1 MLQELFKKFNTSKK
15 DHSYSKLYESDFKPM
30 RQNKLNILE
39 VGILHGESIRAW
51 LEYFPYATIYV
62 IDTFERIL
70 PNDVSVLRN
79 PYVNYAKLDSTSAE
93 CKQYFKDLGIQF
105 DFIIDDGQHTPES
118 QRLTFENLIE
128 FTNNYYIEDVWNLD
142 GDGIKNDFIADQRIK
157 NNNFTV
163 EKWNALIQSVN
174 KQGRY
179 ITHHDWRKTHKPD
192 SYIIK
197 IVK

>member
-1 MLQELFKKFNTSKK
+1 MLQDLFKKFKTTKQH
-15 DHSYSKLYESDFKPM
+15 HSYSKLYESDFKPI

-51 LEYFPYATIYV
+51 LEYFPDATIYA
-62 IDTFERIL
+62 IDTFERKHPGAI
-70 PNDVSVLRN
+70 SVLRN

-142 GDGIKNDFIADQRIK
+142 DDGMQAVFVADQITKNDD
-157 NNNFTV
+157 FTI
-163 EKWNALIQSVN
+163 EKWNALIQSISKYNV
-174 KQGRY
+174 
-179 ITHHDWRKTHKPD
+179 THHDYREENKPD